1 MMATMIRDEHTRP
14 RDLAIIEKYEAA
26 VTYLYPILQ
35 RCPRRHG
42 NVRDAIIRVL
52 FDQVGLFYQAAKSKQ
67 ASRLYAADANL
78 ATLRF
83 WLRFAAGSDLRIL
96 TPHQHAVAL
105 RHLAEAGAMLGAW
118 IGQVKGGGRAGS

>member
-1 MMATMIRDEHTRP
+1 MIREQHTDP

-35 RCPRRHG
+35 RFPRRHG
-42 NVRDAIIRVL
+42 NLRDTIMQVL

-83 WLRFAAGSDLRIL
+83 WLRFAAGPGQKAIS
-96 TPHQHAVAL
+96 HAQHRTAL
-105 RHLAEAGAMLGAW
+105 RHIAEAGAMLGAW
-118 IGQVKGGGRAGS
+118 IGAAKHGGRAGS